1 MRSVL
6 SLIVGATAF
15 AVATAGS
22 LAPAF
27 GQHDWTKAQ
36 HALTEGYVREE
47 MPPGFQIV
55 VAELEG
61 AVFADANG
69 KTLYSWPLMPL
80 RNSNAG
86 ELKGKPTC
94 SDVVSKVN
102 TGWMSPYPGGLE
114 LPEVETRPSCVDVW
128 PPVLAPADA
137 KPVGK
142 WTVVDGPGGRKQ
154 WAYDGQALYT
164 SVLDKAKGDV
174 WGGTSTNLRRDGTGA
189 VRWPV
194 GPGRTLPSQFKIMAY
209 SYGRIL
215 TLDTERAIYVY
226 DKDTATKS
234 NCTGTCLEK
243 FTPVLAPERIKAQ
256 GEWSLIERSPG
267 VKQWAY
273 RGQPLYTYELEVKFP
288 SFEGAGEPGW
298 RNVFT
303 QLAPQF
309 PKGFQI
315 TDTLSG
321 QMLADAKG
329 RTIYTYNCNDDAVD
343 QLDCSHPSQPQA
355 YRLALCGKG
364 DWKRCQQT
372 FPYVLA
378 GEDEKSD
385 THIWQIKSIDPA
397 TGRWVEPGAAGSLRV
412 WSYRDR
418 PVYLCGRDKKPGD
431 YECDSWGEWSGV
443 RNGFMGF
450 WIRDAFGDNAI

>member
-1 MRSVL
+1 
-6 SLIVGATAF
+6 
-15 AVATAGS
+15 
-22 LAPAF
+22 
-27 GQHDWTKAQ
+27 
-36 HALTEGYVREE
+36 
-47 MPPGFQIV
+47 MPPGFQVV

-61 AVFADANG
+61 AVFADAGG
-69 KTLYSWPLMPL
+69 KTLYAWPLMPL

-86 ELKGKPTC
+86 ELEGKPTC
-94 SDVVSKVN
+94 GDTVYKVN

-114 LPEVETRPSCVDVW
+114 LPEVESRPSCVEVW
-128 PPVLAPADA
+128 PPVLAAPDA

-142 WTVVDGPGGRKQ
+142 WTIVDGPGGRKQ

-164 SVLDKAKGDV
+164 SVLDKQKGDV

-194 GPGRTLPSQFKIMAY
+194 GPDRILPPQFKVMPYA
-209 SYGRIL
+209 YGRLL
-215 TLDTERAIYVY
+215 TLANEHAVYVY
-226 DKDTATKS
+226 DQDTATRS
-234 NCTGTCLEK
+234 NCTGACLER
-243 FTPVLAPERIKAQ
+243 FSPILAPERIQSQ
-256 GEWSLIERSPG
+256 GDWTTIERSPG

-273 RGQPLYTYELEVKFP
+273 RGKPLYSYNLEVKFP
-288 SFEGAGEPGW
+288 SFEGASEPGW

-303 QLAPQF
+303 QLAPPF

-321 QMLADAKG
+321 QMLADSKG
-329 RTIYTYNCNDDAVD
+329 RTIYTYNCNDDAAD

-364 DWKRCQQT
+364 DWKRCMVT
-372 FPYVLA
+372 FPYVIA
-378 GEDEKSD
+378 GPDEKSE
-385 THIWQIKSIDPA
+385 THFWSIKHIDPS
-397 TGRWVEPGAAGSLRV
+397 TGRWVEAGHPGSLRV
-412 WSYRDR
+412 WAYRDR
-418 PVYLCGRDKKPGD
+418 PVYLCGRDKAPGD

-450 WIRDAFGDNAI
+450 WLRDAFGDNAI